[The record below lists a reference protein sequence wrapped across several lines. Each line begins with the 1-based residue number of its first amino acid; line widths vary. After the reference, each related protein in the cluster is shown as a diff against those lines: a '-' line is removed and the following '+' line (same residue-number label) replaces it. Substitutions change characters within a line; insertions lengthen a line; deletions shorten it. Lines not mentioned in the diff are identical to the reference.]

1 MVAHGRSNDETP
13 YRNRFTTPFHN
24 PLFQCIDRPLA
35 AFAATRDLFA
45 SVSYAERVN
54 TPARI
59 EAARL
64 KIAELLAAHAE
75 WFCTLNGG
83 ESHALRRNELDI
95 AVSYGRLILTS
106 WTQKGSR
113 AWKIFDWELAGEKLT
128 LRASRRMGAERP
140 LIELVPR
147 AAASAIAL
155 TVKTARQ
162 KRSVQL
168 GELAC
173 SIQYGAKLER
183 ASLSPGARRG
193 QPGRY
198 ARILLRQKH
207 QRLAVTGSV
216 AASKANDADAFLA
229 AALLWFKRTGERARP
244 PYIQQLWLAV
254 DSDLVKPI
262 VQRVAMLRQSLRAA
276 VAVFEVDQQ
285 LTEMKLVDVPARED
299 LWKRRPARF
308 PPVPAGE
315 SSEIAKRLI
324 DLAPDAIDVVK
335 ARHGE
340 TLRYFGLPFA
350 RVRRV
355 METER
360 LWFGV
365 ESIRRRLLDENTEN
379 EWRNLLTE
387 LLTHRTAQTSDHHHA
402 LYRNAAEAWLESLLR
417 RDITRLDPGLIIAP
431 LHAQF
436 RTARG
441 GVLGVRPVDLLALR
455 QDGRLVVIELKVAE
469 AREHVLQGV
478 DYWQRV
484 EAHRR
489 RGHIT
494 RAKLFG
500 DRKIS
505 NESPLVYLVAPT
517 LRVHPTFTALA
528 RSIDPDIEIYRF
540 DINED
545 WRAGVRVMRRMRVN
559 RP

>member
-1 MVAHGRSNDETP
+1 
-13 YRNRFTTPFHN
+13 
-24 PLFQCIDRPLA
+24 
-35 AFAATRDLFA
+35 
-45 SVSYAERVN
+45 
-54 TPARI
+54 
-59 EAARL
+59 
-64 KIAELLAAHAE
+64 
-75 WFCTLNGG
+75 
-83 ESHALRRNELDI
+83 
-95 AVSYGRLILTS
+95 
-106 WTQKGSR
+106 
-113 AWKIFDWELAGEKLT
+113 
-128 LRASRRMGAERP
+128 
-140 LIELVPR
+140 
-147 AAASAIAL
+147 
-155 TVKTARQ
+155 
-162 KRSVQL
+162 
-168 GELAC
+168 
-173 SIQYGAKLER
+173 
-183 ASLSPGARRG
+183 
-193 QPGRY
+193 
-198 ARILLRQKH
+198 
-207 QRLAVTGSV
+207 
-216 AASKANDADAFLA
+216 
-229 AALLWFKRTGERARP
+229 
-244 PYIQQLWLAV
+244 
-254 DSDLVKPI
+254 
-262 VQRVAMLRQSLRAA
+262 MLRQSLRAA

-299 LWKRRPARF
+299 LWKRRLARF

-315 SSEIAKRLI
+315 SSEIARRLVE
-324 DLAPDAIDVVK
+324 LAPDAIDVVK

-365 ESIRRRLLDENTEN
+365 ENLRRRLLDENTES

-387 LLTHRTAQTSDHHHA
+387 LLTHRTARASDHHHA
-402 LYRNAAEAWLESLLR
+402 LYRNAAEAWIESLLR

-517 LRVHPTFTALA
+517 LRVHPAFTALA
-528 RSIDPDIEIYRF
+528 RSINPDIEIYRF

-559 RP
+559 RS

>member
-1 MVAHGRSNDETP
+1 MTSTSRSETKRQTEVCRTRVGEAH
-13 YRNRFTTPFHN
+13 
-24 PLFQCIDRPLA
+24 
-35 AFAATRDLFA
+35 
-45 SVSYAERVN
+45 AE
-54 TPARI
+54 I
-59 EAARL
+59 AARL
-64 KIAELLAAHAE
+64 AASAE
-75 WFCTLNGG
+75 WFCTIDHG
-83 ESHALRRNELDI
+83 ETHALLRRELEI
-95 AVSYGRLILTS
+95 AVAHDRLILTAWTEKGTRS
-106 WTQKGSR
+106 WRIFAWDFNGS
-113 AWKIFDWELAGEKLT
+113 KIVLSA
-128 LRASRRMGAERP
+128 RRRLGAERP

-162 KRSVQL
+162 LRSKQL
-168 GELAC
+168 GVLAC
-173 SIQYGAKLER
+173 AIQAGTKLER

-193 QPGRY
+193 QAGRY
-198 ARILLRQKH
+198 ARVILLQRH
-207 QRLAVTGSV
+207 QRLALTGSV
-216 AASKANDADAFLA
+216 ASSKPSDADAFLSS
-229 AALLWFKRTGERARP
+229 ALMWFKRTSERART

-254 DSDLVKPI
+254 EADFVRPV
-262 VQRVAMLRQSLRAA
+262 VQRIALLRPSLRNAII
-276 VAVFEVDQQ
+276 VYEVNQDFS
-285 LTEMKLVDVPARED
+285 EMTLVEVPTRED
-299 LWKRRPARF
+299 LWKRRLTRF
-308 PPVPAGE
+308 PPVPVTDT
-315 SSEIAKRLI
+315 SEISAQLI
-324 DLAPDAIDVVK
+324 KSAGAAVDVVS

-355 METER
+355 MGSER

-365 ESIRRRLLDENTEN
+365 EGTRRRLLDQNSETE
-379 EWRNLLTE
+379 WANLVAMLIEQRSPAATD
-387 LLTHRTAQTSDHHHA
+387 HRHS

-417 RDITRLDPGLIIAP
+417 RDITRLDPGLVIAP

-455 QDGRLVVIELKVAE
+455 LDGRLVVIELKVAE
-469 AREHVLQGV
+469 AREHVLQGI

-500 DRKIS
+500 ERKIS

-517 LRVHPTFTALA
+517 LRVHPSFNALA
-528 RSIDPDIEIYRF
+528 RSIDADIEIYRF

-545 WRAGVRVMRRMRVN
+545 WRAGVRVMRRLRVN
-559 RP
+559 